1 MSTRDPARTPLWAA
15 HPRPPAD
22 PGEALAAAH
31 AFVTRCR
38 GWAVDEL
45 ARRAANGKPRE
56 AWESYLA
63 FTDHTL
69 QELENGTLDAW
80 FVPPTEDA
88 TPRGDGVA
96 EGGPRPPSAP

>member
-1 MSTRDPARTPLWAA
+1 MTPRHPTRPPLWEA
-15 HPRPPAD
+15 HPAPPAD

-38 GWAVDEL
+38 VWAVDEL
-45 ARRAANGKPRE
+45 ARRAENGKATG

-69 QELENGTLDAW
+69 HELENGTLDDW
-80 FVPPTEDA
+80 FL
-88 TPRGDGVA
+88 TPDR
-96 EGGPRPPSAP
+96 